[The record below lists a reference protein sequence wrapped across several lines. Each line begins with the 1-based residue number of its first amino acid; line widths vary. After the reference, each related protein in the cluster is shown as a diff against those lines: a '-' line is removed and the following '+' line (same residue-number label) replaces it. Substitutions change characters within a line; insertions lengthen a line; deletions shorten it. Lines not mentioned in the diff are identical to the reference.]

1 MSRGAARLVRLVLG
15 RPTGYSGMVRA
26 MRDDSQS
33 RFTNGNAANIADVD
47 EHWRPSWTG
56 LREKPR
62 GMNDETLSAVLLL
75 VLSGA
80 EEHQHASPTSE
91 RIVNLLSEMEAH
103 PSGSATENAVRAGLI
118 TRLSA
123 ALSGLR
129 AELE

>member
-1 MSRGAARLVRLVLG
+1 
-15 RPTGYSGMVRA
+15 

-33 RFTNGNAANIADVD
+33 TFAANAAGSATLDQQ
-47 EHWRPSWTG
+47 WRPAWTG
-56 LREKPR
+56 LSEKPL
-62 GMNDETLSAVLLL
+62 GMTDETLSALLLL

-80 EEHQHASPTSE
+80 EEHKHAAPASE

-103 PSGSATENAVRAGLI
+103 PGGSATDNAVRAGLI

-129 AELE
+129 AELD

>member
-1 MSRGAARLVRLVLG
+1 
-15 RPTGYSGMVRA
+15 MVSN

-33 RFTNGNAANIADVD
+33 TFAASGAAGSATMDRQ
-47 EHWRPSWTG
+47 WRPSWTG
-56 LREKPR
+56 LGEKPS
-62 GMNDETLSAVLLL
+62 GMSDETLSALLLL

-80 EEHQHASPTSE
+80 EEHQHAAPASE

-103 PSGSATENAVRAGLI
+103 PCGSPTDNAVRAGLI

-129 AELE
+129 AELD

>member
-1 MSRGAARLVRLVLG
+1 MKRRPPGKARQG
-15 RPTGYSGMVRA
+15 PPTGHSGMVSK

-33 RFTNGNAANIADVD
+33 TFRTSGPADAS
-47 EHWRPSWTG
+47 EMEKPWRPSWTG
-56 LREKPR
+56 LSEKPS

-80 EEHQHASPTSE
+80 EEHPHATPSSE

-103 PSGSATENAVRAGLI
+103 PTGSATENAVRAGLI

>member
-1 MSRGAARLVRLVLG
+1 M
-15 RPTGYSGMVRA
+15 
-26 MRDDSQS
+26 
-33 RFTNGNAANIADVD
+33 
-47 EHWRPSWTG
+47 
-56 LREKPR
+56 K
-62 GMNDETLSAVLLL
+62 DETLSALLLL

-80 EEHQHASPTSE
+80 DDNFPAAPASG

-103 PSGSATENAVRAGLI
+103 PPGTATDNAVRARLI

>member
-1 MSRGAARLVRLVLG
+1 
-15 RPTGYSGMVRA
+15 MVSK

-33 RFTNGNAANIADVD
+33 TFAANGAVD
-47 EHWRPSWTG
+47 TATMEEQWRPSWTG
-56 LREKPR
+56 LREKPP
-62 GMNDETLSAVLLL
+62 GMKDETLSALLLL

-80 EEHQHASPTSE
+80 EEHQNAAPASE

-103 PSGSATENAVRAGLI
+103 PQGSPTENAVRAGLI

>member
-75 VLSGA
+75 VLS
-80 EEHQHASPTSE
+80 SE

>member
-1 MSRGAARLVRLVLG
+1 
-15 RPTGYSGMVRA
+15 MVSK

-33 RFTNGNAANIADVD
+33 SFAASGAVD
-47 EHWRPSWTG
+47 TATMAGEWRPSWTG
-56 LREKPR
+56 LSEKPT
-62 GMNDETLSAVLLL
+62 GMNDETLSALLLL

-80 EEHQHASPTSE
+80 EEHQHAAPASE

-103 PSGSATENAVRAGLI
+103 PVGSATENAVRAGLI

>member
-1 MSRGAARLVRLVLG
+1 
-15 RPTGYSGMVRA
+15 

-33 RFTNGNAANIADVD
+33 TFAAQEASRDAAGENDQF
-47 EHWRPSWTG
+47 RPAWLG
-56 LREKPR
+56 LCQKAA
-62 GMNDETLSAVLLL
+62 GMNDETLSALLLL

-80 EEHQHASPTSE
+80 EEHQHASPPSE

-103 PSGSATENAVRAGLI
+103 PRGSPTDNAVRAGLI

-129 AELE
+129 AELD